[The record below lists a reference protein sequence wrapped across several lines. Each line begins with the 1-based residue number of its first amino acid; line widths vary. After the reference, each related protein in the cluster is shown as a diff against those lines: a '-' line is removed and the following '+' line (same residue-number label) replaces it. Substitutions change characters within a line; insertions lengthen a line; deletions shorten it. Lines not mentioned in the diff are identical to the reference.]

1 MQAMPSLEQF
11 LFEASITPD
20 TRTLRSRWDRFV
32 SKFGSNG
39 YRIVPANLALLKTLY
54 DLIEFDRKPVIRFP
68 VYRAQRSRLD
78 TVVDIAAKT
87 PPGWREYY
95 HEQRFYRHDAL
106 LVKEIASRAPFTRN
120 ETLAEFNSPQTRQM
134 IALAT
139 EAGLRNTLS
148 MSWWL
153 DPDTL
158 VGTTI
163 YFSESDP
170 CLDELSRRI
179 LQAAASLFCARYLE
193 LSGNQPAIAE
203 QDAVVLTPRERD
215 VLQWIALG
223 KTKLETAELLGISM
237 SSVKRY
243 CENASE
249 KLGANTM
256 VNAVARALSTGLISP

>member
-1 MQAMPSLEQF
+1 M
-11 LFEASITPD
+11 
-20 TRTLRSRWDRFV
+20 
-32 SKFGSNG
+32 
-39 YRIVPANLALLKTLY
+39 
-54 DLIEFDRKPVIRFP
+54 
-68 VYRAQRSRLD
+68 
-78 TVVDIAAKT
+78 
-87 PPGWREYY
+87 
-95 HEQRFYRHDAL
+95 
-106 LVKEIASRAPFTRN
+106 
-120 ETLAEFNSPQTRQM
+120 
-134 IALAT
+134 
-139 EAGLRNTLS
+139 
-148 MSWWL
+148 
-153 DPDTL
+153 
-158 VGTTI
+158 GTTI